1 MIRHVC
7 VCPPERLARNRN
19 CAAGLGL
26 PWLAAFPPHDRKL
39 AIVGGG
45 QSAADHAAEILAW
58 DGEIL
63 AVNGAYEWLRKLGR
77 APDFCVLLDPQDN
90 MWPMLVNASSGT
102 KWIVSDVCHPT
113 TFEILRGLDIELWDA
128 PQAEDEIKPHS
139 ICGGPSAI
147 SRAPL
152 IAAVLGYQD
161 VTMYGADS
169 CYLGKTTHVYG
180 ASSPAVSADIPPDA
194 VRVRCDGEE
203 WLSILGLVGQA
214 EYLAELIEA
223 MNRQTKV
230 RIRIVGRNLASAML
244 NAKGVWEPI

>member
-1 MIRHVC
+1 MINHVC
-7 VCPPERLARNRN
+7 VVPPEKLARNREY
-19 CAAGLGL
+19 AAGLGL
-26 PWLAAFPPHDRKL
+26 PWLAAVPPHDRKL

-45 QSAADHAAEILAW
+45 QSSADNAEEIKNF

-63 AVNGAYEWLRKLGR
+63 TVNGAHDWLLSIGR
-77 APDFCVLLDPQDN
+77 VPDYCVLLDPQDN
-90 MWPMLVNASSGT
+90 MWPMLMKASTDT
-102 KWIVSDVCHPT
+102 KWIVCDICHPT
-113 TFEILRGLDIELWDA
+113 TFEILKGLDILLWDA
-128 PQAEDEIKPHS
+128 PQGEEEIKPHS